1 MVRRSGAAKNNQEK
15 IMATQSYPPSGE
27 TKLLEVI
34 PVIPEE
40 FDDFETEATKFR
52 KGEIEEKAFL
62 GYRLKRGI
70 YGQRQSD
77 VQMVRVKIPFGGLTS
92 DQLDALGRIARDYAP
107 LGKGHVTTRENVQYH
122 FIPLEN
128 AAEIMRLLGEVGLT
142 TREACGN
149 AVRNVTG
156 SPYAGVGKVELFDPT
171 PYAGAFARYFVRK
184 PFTQDMPRKFKVA
197 FSSTESD
204 DVIAGIHDIGFIP
217 ALREVEGKPVKGFRL
232 LVGGGLATLPRTAEE
247 LYEFVPASDFL
258 RVSEAIIRVF
268 NDSKELRKSRF
279 KARIKFLVSWIGIDG
294 LRERVEEELRKD
306 WARKP
311 IDPAPYLFEDDEESD
326 VPLTPLPT
334 NGKTASTNGDAW
346 PFSVWKEK
354 NTVEQRQ
361 AGFHA
366 VEVKLPLGDIQIE
379 QFFALADISRRFARG
394 RARASFEQNIVL
406 RWVREDDL
414 YPLWRALQDA
424 GLAETGSREITD
436 VVSCPGTDS
445 CKLGITSSMGLAKA
459 LRGTLIE
466 MEIDDP
472 LIRELHIKMSGCP
485 NSCGQHH
492 LANIG
497 FHGGTLKLEG
507 KQLPAYEIFLGGR
520 YENTGGRTRLG
531 DRISIRLP
539 AKRVPDALKRILAFY
554 KEARHAGEHFN
565 DFYDRVG
572 KAPVEEILSDL
583 HIAGQ
588 FNDDEDLFIDWS
600 QSQPYV
606 LERGEGECMA

>member
-1 MVRRSGAAKNNQEK
+1 MTAQTYSPAG
-15 IMATQSYPPSGE
+15 G
-27 TKLLEVI
+27 TKPLEVI

-40 FDDFETEATKFR
+40 FDDFETEAAKFR
-52 KGEIEEKAFL
+52 RGEIEEKTFL

-70 YGQRQSD
+70 YGQRQAD

-92 DQLDALGRIARDYAP
+92 DQLDTLGRIARDDSP
-107 LGKGHVTTRENVQYH
+107 LGKGHVTTRENIQFH
-122 FIPLEN
+122 FVPLDN
-128 AAEIMRLLGEVGLT
+128 ASEIMRQLGEVGLT

-156 SPYAGVGKVELFDPT
+156 SPYAGVGKDELFDPT

-204 DVIAGIHDIGFIP
+204 NVVAGIHDIGFIP
-217 ALREVEGKPVKGFRL
+217 VIREVDGEQVKGFRL
-232 LVGGGLATLPRTAEE
+232 LVGGGLATLPRVAEE
-247 LYEFVPASDFL
+247 LYAFVPVSDFL

-268 NDSKELRKSRF
+268 NGSKELRKTRF

-294 LRERVEEELRKD
+294 LRERVEEELKED
-306 WARKP
+306 WAREP

-326 VPLTPLPT
+326 APPASLPE
-334 NGKTASTNGDAW
+334 NALIMSPNGDAW
-346 PFSVWKEK
+346 PFSVWREK

-361 AGFHA
+361 AGFRA
-366 VEVKLPLGDIQIE
+366 VEVKLPLGDIQAE

-394 RARASFEQNIVL
+394 RARASFEQNIIL
-406 RWVREDDL
+406 RWVSEEDL
-414 YPLWRALQDA
+414 YPLWRALQDS
-424 GLAETGSREITD
+424 GLAESGAHEITD

-445 CKLGITSSMGLAKA
+445 CKLGITSSMGLARA
-459 LRGTLIE
+459 IRDTLIG

-472 LIRELHIKMSGCP
+472 FIQELHIKMSGCP

-497 FHGGTLKLEG
+497 FHGGTLRSEG

-520 YENTGGRTRLG
+520 YENTGGSTRLG
-531 DRISIRLP
+531 DRISVRLP
-539 AKRVPDALKRILAFY
+539 AKRVPEGLKRILGLY
-554 KEARHAGEHFN
+554 KQLRFEEERFN
-565 DFYDRVG
+565 EFYDRVG
-572 KAPVEEILSDL
+572 KAPFEEILSDL
-583 HIAGQ
+583 HVAGR
-588 FNDDEDLFIDWS
+588 FNDDEDMFIDWS
-600 QSQPYV
+600 ESRPYV